1 MYTCY
6 VLSHVQLCRPPDYS
20 LPVSSIHGTFQA
32 IILEW
37 FACICECIKR
47 FIIRHW
53 FMWLWRLTNPKI
65 WSPNLET
72 QERQWYRWSQQPQDS
87 GGASILVQDQKTGK
101 IQCSTSKARRQE
113 EFSLIWGKFSLFF
126 FPTRPSSDWMRPTY
140 IWEGNLLYL
149 VSHNQFKCYVQV
161 CSVMADSLQTHG
173 L

>member
-1 MYTCY
+1 MYKETYYKALVY
-6 VLSHVQLCRPPDYS
+6 VIMEVDKSQDLKSQSGNPGETMVS
-20 LPVSSIHGTFQA
+20 L
-32 IILEW
+32 
-37 FACICECIKR
+37 
-47 FIIRHW
+47 
-53 FMWLWRLTNPKI
+53 
-65 WSPNLET
+65 
-72 QERQWYRWSQQPQDS
+72 SQQPQDS

-113 EFSLIWGKFSLFF
+113 EFSLIWGKFSLFFF